1 MYSFIL
7 MERCCGY
14 HLRFIRQVTKIFI
27 IQPEPYILYI
37 KGFDTTTTFCCY
49 VHRIIVFYE
58 TTSLHRS
65 YVINLRQ
72 SLASILSFILKNSS
86 LFEGTDGTSLLILFL
101 GFQGKGNIIFDR
113 TVPSKKTL
121 QGPFT
126 NYVGWGQVIQ
136 KCPLFVNVLKVENVN
151 EGGQVVKKSQKF
163 VNLVCER
170 PLTLMI

>member
-1 MYSFIL
+1 MKLKQLLSIHDFTTFSGDFVLTTCQKLIRLLLILSVSVLTEITRSVTNQMYSFIL

-72 SLASILSFILKNSS
+72 SLASILSFILKK
-86 LFEGTDGTSLLILFL
+86 LI
-101 GFQGKGNIIFDR
+101 I
-113 TVPSKKTL
+113 V
-121 QGPFT
+121 
-126 NYVGWGQVIQ
+126 
-136 KCPLFVNVLKVENVN
+136 
-151 EGGQVVKKSQKF
+151 
-163 VNLVCER
+163 
-170 PLTLMI
+170 